1 MIERDRNYLL
11 MQLLIKLHKE
21 NDGNTIELLRTMVE
35 NDTPAMKK
43 SFQIMTQNSPLA
55 TLFGLNT
62 LSELDVKKETDPS

>member
-1 MIERDRNYLL
+1 MTERDRNYLL

-43 SFQIMTQNSPLA
+43 SFEIMTKPTPISDL
-55 TLFGLNT
+55 LGVKT
-62 LSELDVKKETDPS
+62 LSDLDINEGV